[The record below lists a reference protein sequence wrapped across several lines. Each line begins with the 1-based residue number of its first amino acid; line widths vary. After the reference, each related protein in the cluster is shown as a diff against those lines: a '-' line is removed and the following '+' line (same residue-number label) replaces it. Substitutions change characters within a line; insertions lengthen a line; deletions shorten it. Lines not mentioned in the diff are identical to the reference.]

1 MLGQIVIG
9 SVRDTPQF
17 APTEGEQELDIGSSL
32 TVEAQFLRRVITK
45 SHLVFLDA
53 KRQQPV
59 TAEASPVL
67 EPLHIGAGLAEE
79 LQLHLLELSGTESEV
94 TGCDL
99 ITERLTNLS
108 DTERNLLT
116 GSSLYIFEVN
126 ENTLC
131 SLGS

>member
-1 MLGQIVIG
+1 MVTQ
-9 SVRDTPQF
+9 
-17 APTEGEQELDIGSSL
+17 
-32 TVEAQFLRRVITK
+32 
-45 SHLVFLDA
+45 SHLILLDS
-53 KRQQPV
+53 KGNEPV

-116 GSSLYIFEVN
+116 GSSLYIFKVN

>member
-1 MLGQIVIG
+1 MLGQVVIG

-17 APTEGEQELDIGSSL
+17 APAEGEQELDIGGSL

-116 GSSLYIFEVN
+116 GSSLYIFKVN